1 MTAKIVQLADAV
13 TAALAEAEFSVEFV
27 PERSYADWTMQ
38 LEDSDT
44 LHVDVVI
51 VGHEAS
57 ELDDR
62 GDIAYVDAIDIGVR
76 YKFGPE
82 AREPDGR
89 LRNADVDG
97 LVALVEEI
105 HESLAA
111 ERLDQFED
119 AIWRDASIRATYV
132 RQHLREWGQFTA
144 ILRISFDLLAELTE

>member
-1 MTAKIVQLADAV
+1 M
-13 TAALAEAEFSVEFV
+13 S
-27 PERSYADWTMQ
+27 
-38 LEDSDT
+38 
-44 LHVDVVI
+44 
-51 VGHEAS
+51 
-57 ELDDR
+57 
-62 GDIAYVDAIDIGVR
+62 
-76 YKFGPE
+76 
-82 AREPDGR
+82 